1 MHNNG
6 ILWNII
12 LILWQTT
19 SATVEFQVVYE
30 LPISWK
36 HFLNLLHEGFISKCY
51 LLWAEYVKNWH
62 ELRAHSNL
70 AGWRRQRRDFW
81 RCGDFT

>member
-36 HFLNLLHEGFISKCY
+36 HF
-51 LLWAEYVKNWH
+51 
-62 ELRAHSNL
+62 
-70 AGWRRQRRDFW
+70 
-81 RCGDFT
+81 